1 MRTARW
7 AAVSV
12 GCLWLWEGGR
22 EGRTS
27 CDDDRVVGGPEAW
40 GTVGPTVCAALVPHG
55 ERRGGGLQVVTVV
68 GTPLEGRGHGYG
80 VVRAWAGPT

>member
-12 GCLWLWEGGR
+12 GCLWLWEGER

-55 ERRGGGLQVVTVV
+55 EGEAGAYKSSQSLARRWRGGDMAT
-68 GTPLEGRGHGYG
+68 
-80 VVRAWAGPT
+80 AW